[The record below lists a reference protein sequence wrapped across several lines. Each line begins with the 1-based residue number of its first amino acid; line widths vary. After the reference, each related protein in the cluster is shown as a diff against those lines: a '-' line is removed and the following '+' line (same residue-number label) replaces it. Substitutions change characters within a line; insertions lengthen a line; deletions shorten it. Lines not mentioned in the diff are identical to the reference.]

1 MAITVNM
8 NASTY
13 QLLNSISRLDTERS
27 ISMARLA
34 SGKRINRAAD
44 DPSGLVA
51 ISGMRSDLVRI
62 NAALDNSQRAKAV
75 LDTADTSLQQMS
87 TLVQEIER
95 LANKGR
101 DPSATA
107 AEKAAYQ
114 TSIDQNLDAIN
125 ALVSNTEFG
134 GKKLFTGTGAS
145 ITATAVQATKYT
157 DLRVYTA
164 PNATANK
171 TFSVAFT
178 AATKI
183 VTIDGTAVGTANAN
197 GDEIHFTKDG
207 YSMSFVVADVSANVA
222 ASNITVTAS
231 EGMLFQLGSDSS
243 TQVRMDMGAG
253 ITTAKL
259 GNSVLGYL
267 STLRSGG
274 ANQLAT
280 DGNKAVEIAAKASS
294 QVSIAQSRVGSF
306 SKYQIGS
313 SIAVLQATAEGLNAS
328 IAAIEE
334 TDYAAETSK
343 LERQNSLMNAALT
356 MLSMVN
362 AQQSNAVALLRGY

>member
-1 MAITVNM
+1 MAISVNM
-8 NASTY
+8 TASTF
-13 QLLNSISRLDTERS
+13 QLLNSINRLDAERS
-27 ISMARLA
+27 VTMARLA
-34 SGKRINRAAD
+34 SGNRINRAAD

-51 ISGMRSDLVRI
+51 ISGMKSDLVRI
-62 NAALDNSQRAKAV
+62 NAALDNAQRSQAV
-75 LDTADTSLQQMS
+75 LDTADTALQQVS

-101 DPSATA
+101 DPSATS

-125 ALVSNTEFG
+125 SLISNTEFG
-134 GKKLFTGTGAS
+134 GKKLLTGTGANIS
-145 ITATAVQATKYT
+145 ATAVQATKYT
-157 DLRVYTA
+157 DLRVHTA
-164 PNATANK
+164 ANATANK
-171 TFSVAFT
+171 VFSVAFT
-178 AATKI
+178 AATKV
-183 VTIDGTAVGTANAN
+183 VTVDGTEVGKANAN

-231 EGMLFQLGSDSS
+231 EGMLFQLGSDST
-243 TQVRMDMGAG
+243 TQVRMDMAAG

-267 STLRSGG
+267 SSLRSGG
-274 ANQLAT
+274 TNALSN

-328 IAAIEE
+328 IAAINE
-334 TDYAAETSK
+334 TDYAAETAK
-343 LERQNSLMNAALT
+343 LERQNTLMDAGLT
-356 MLSMVN
+356 MLQMVN
-362 AQQSNAVALLRGY
+362 SQQSNALYLLRGY